1 MSKKL
6 PRRKALILTYT
17 LVSVG
22 LLSAATLLF
31 FVLRPASHSYRPG
44 DRVEGITATLQR
56 DIPEDLP
63 QVLFKDVARES
74 GIDFEHFGGRRSTQL
89 PEDMG
94 SGAAWGDFDN
104 DGYLDLFVCNISG
117 PLTAAKAELSASKA
131 RNRLFRNR
139 GDGTF
144 EDVTEAAG
152 LEFRGISMG
161 AAWGDFDSDGLPDLV
176 VTNYGPILLYRND
189 GDGTF
194 TEMSSK
200 SGLASFNG
208 FWASP
213 SWSDYDRDGDI
224 DLYICGYVDYQFDS
238 ADLQKSA
245 SQYEA
250 SVPYTLNP
258 SSYAP
263 VSNLL
268 FRNEGGVFK
277 EVAKNAGVDNPSGR
291 SLSASWCDLNEDGWP
306 DLYVANDISDN
317 VLYRNMGDGHFEDV
331 SHKAWVADY
340 RGAMGL
346 AIGDWDNDRDM
357 DMFVAHW
364 LAQENA
370 LYDNTLRM
378 MADSPDPEKPGLKF
392 FDIADQTGIGQIAL
406 RFIGWGTSFLDYD
419 NDGRQDLW
427 VVNGSTFQE
436 EKDPSRLV
444 PMRMLLFWNKGPEEG
459 FFEVGQ
465 ALGELFE
472 TPRVGRGA
480 AFADYDK
487 DGDTDAFIV
496 VFGGSP
502 LLLRNEGGSRSP
514 WLRVQVID
522 REHAHANFGTKVEVY
537 SGELVQAQVLGAQAS
552 YLSQNAPEALFGLG
566 KETHIDRVVV
576 TFPCGDVK
584 VLQDVTAN
592 QTLTVERDSS

>member
-17 LVSVG
+17 LISVG
-22 LLSAATLLF
+22 LLSAATLAF
-31 FVLRPASHSYRPG
+31 FVLRPNSESYRAG
-44 DRVEGITATLQR
+44 DRVEGITATLER

-63 QVLFKDVARES
+63 HVLFEDVARES
-74 GIDFEHFGGRRSTQL
+74 GIDFVHFGGRRSTQL

-104 DGYLDLFVCNISG
+104 DGYLDLFVCNIAG
-117 PLTAAKAELSASKA
+117 PLTAAEAELSASQA

-152 LEFRGISMG
+152 IGFRGVSMG
-161 AAWGDFDSDGLPDLV
+161 VAWGDFDSDGLLDLI
-176 VTNYGPILLYRND
+176 VTNYGPILLYRNN

-194 TEMSSK
+194 AETSSE
-200 SGLASFNG
+200 SGLAGFNG

-213 SWSDYDRDGDI
+213 SWGDYDRDGDI
-224 DLYICGYVDYQFDS
+224 DLYVCGYVDYRFDPT
-238 ADLQKSA
+238 DLQKA
-245 SQYEA
+245 TSQYEA

-258 SSYAP
+258 SSYEP

-268 FRNEGGVFK
+268 FKNEGGIFK
-277 EVAKNAGVDNPSGR
+277 EVARSAGVDNPSGR
-291 SLSASWCDLNEDGWP
+291 SLSASWCDLDEDGWP

-317 VLYRNMGDGHFEDV
+317 VLYRNLGDGHFEDV
-331 SHKAWVADY
+331 SHRAWVADY
-340 RGAMGL
+340 RGAMGV

-357 DMFVAHW
+357 DMFVTHW

-378 MADSPDPEKPGLKF
+378 MADSPDPEEPGLNF
-392 FDIADQTGIGQIAL
+392 FDIADQTGLGQIAL

-419 NDGRQDLW
+419 NDGRLDLW

-436 EKDPSRLV
+436 EKDPSQLV
-444 PMRMLLFWNKGPEEG
+444 PMRMQLFWNKGPEDG
-459 FFEVGQ
+459 YFEVGQ

-480 AFADYDK
+480 AFGDYDN

-496 VFGGSP
+496 IFGGAP

-514 WLRVQVID
+514 WLRVQVVE

-537 SGELVQAQVLGAQAS
+537 SGELVQAKVLGAQAS

-566 KETHIDRVVV
+566 TNTHIDRVVV
-576 TFPCGDVK
+576 TFPCGDVR
-584 VLQDVTAN
+584 VLQDVAVN
-592 QTLTVERDSS
+592 QTITVERDSS

>member
-17 LVSVG
+17 LISVG
-22 LLSAATLLF
+22 LLSAATVLF
-31 FVLRPASHSYRPG
+31 FALRPDSQSYRPG

-56 DIPEDLP
+56 DIPKDLP
-63 QVLFKDVARES
+63 QVLFENVAEQA
-74 GIDFEHFGGRRSTQL
+74 GIDFIHFGGSRSTQL

-94 SGAAWGDFDN
+94 SGAAWGDFDK
-104 DGYLDLFVCNISG
+104 DGDLDLFVCNIAG
-117 PLTAAKAELSASKA
+117 PLTAADIELSASKS
-131 RNRLFRNR
+131 RNRLYRNR
-139 GDGTF
+139 GNGTF
-144 EDVTEAAG
+144 EDVTETAG
-152 LEFRGISMG
+152 FEFRGISMG

-176 VTNYGPILLYRND
+176 VTNYGPILIYRNN

-194 TEMSSK
+194 AEMSSE
-200 SGLASFNG
+200 SRLAGFNG

-213 SWSDYDRDGDI
+213 SWGDYDRDGDI
-224 DLYICGYVDYQFDS
+224 DLYVCGYVDYQFDS
-238 ADLQKSA
+238 DDLQKST

-258 SSYAP
+258 SSYEPA
-263 VSNLL
+263 SNLL
-268 FRNEGGVFK
+268 FKNEGGVFK
-277 EVAKNAGVDNPSGR
+277 EVGKSAGVDNPSGR

-317 VLYRNMGDGHFEDV
+317 VLYRNLGDGQFEDV

-346 AIGDWDNDRDM
+346 AVGDWDNDRDM
-357 DMFVAHW
+357 DMFVTHW

-378 MADSPDPEKPGLKF
+378 MADSPDPEEPGLNF
-392 FDIADQTGIGQIAL
+392 FDIADQTGLGQIAL

-427 VVNGSTFQE
+427 VVNGSTFQD

-444 PMRMLLFWNKGPEEG
+444 PMQMQLFWNKGPEEG
-459 FFEVGQ
+459 YFEVGE

-480 AFADYDK
+480 AFGDYDN

-514 WLRVQVID
+514 WLRVLVVD
-522 REHAHANFGTKVEVY
+522 SEHAHANFGTKVEIY

-566 KETHIDRVVV
+566 IEDHIDRVVV
-576 TFPCGDVK
+576 TFPCGDVQ
-584 VLQDVTAN
+584 VLRDVTAN